1 MHKFILFKKDYILGL
16 QKADGVNFLLS
27 ASLYCCVF
35 TVMQS
40 YYGLIT
46 RCDHT
51 KNGLGTPFT
60 GESGPSRYA

>member
-1 MHKFILFKKDYILGL
+1 M
-16 QKADGVNFLLS
+16 QKADDVDFLLS
-27 ASLYCCVF
+27 ASLYCYVF

-46 RCDHT
+46 RCDHI

-60 GESGPSRYA
+60 GEPEPSRYA